1 LVEVV
6 FNISEAP
13 EVVKDVVADVDVDIG
28 IELQVLVP
36 VEEDVTVVESPATSK
51 FLPSSCIKYDSYT
64 FFHCTLAEFV
74 SYFSHSLV
82 FHLYW

>member
-1 LVEVV
+1 MVDFTL
-6 FNISEAP
+6 NISQAP
-13 EVVKDVVADVDVDIG
+13 EVVKDVVTDVDIG